1 MCSKRVC
8 CLAIGGSV
16 LAAILLAGAAPAP
29 GSDRLADGIAAV
41 VNDHIITLVDVWI
54 VEAFGI
60 VETAAPAGTKEARR
74 EILEKLINQKVVL
87 DLSRGLSAVE
97 PDRLAAEIGRISDR
111 MGGDKM
117 RTLLES
123 FGFTEAE
130 LRPYLEEKMRA
141 DAVIADR
148 FDRSVTVSLSEI
160 EAGYKSRYV
169 PAESNAGR
177 TPRPFMDVVDALEK
191 EIRAEK
197 IAVQSALWVQSLR
210 EQAEIEIRADVLKK

>member
-8 CLAIGGSV
+8 CLAIGGVVLVAV
-16 LAAILLAGAAPAP
+16 LAAGAASAP
-29 GSDRLADGIAAV
+29 GGDRLADGIAAV
-41 VNDHIITLVDVWI
+41 VNDHIITLVDIQV
-54 VEAFGI
+54 VEAFGL
-60 VETAAPAGTKEARR
+60 VETASPAGTEASRR
-74 EILEKLINQKVVL
+74 EILEKLVNQKVVL
-87 DLSRGLSAVE
+87 DLSRGLSTVE
-97 PDRLAAEIGRISDR
+97 PALIAAEIGRISDR
-111 MGGDKM
+111 LGGEKM
-117 RTLLES
+117 RLLLES

-160 EAGYKSRYV
+160 EASYKSRYV
-169 PAESNAGR
+169 LAESDAGR

-210 EQAEIEIRADVLKK
+210 EQAEIEIRVDVLKK